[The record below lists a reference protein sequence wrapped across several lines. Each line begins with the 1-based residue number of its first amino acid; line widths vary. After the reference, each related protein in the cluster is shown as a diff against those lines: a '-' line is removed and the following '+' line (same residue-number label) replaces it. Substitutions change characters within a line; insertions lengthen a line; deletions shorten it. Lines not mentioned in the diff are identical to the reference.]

1 MQYLHKQG
9 HKIHLGV
16 VTSGTNGVADGW
28 NGVQAEEE
36 KAALREAEQRASC
49 EFFGLPVDRLTFL
62 RLWESTKQE
71 LDEQRDYEVFRA
83 YLHDKRPNLVFLPH
97 GNDSNHTHRRTYETF
112 RRIAIEDALCL
123 QACLNLDA
131 KTVSMR
137 RDLYAYFGEEDAVWK
152 AQLLRFHRSQ
162 QERNLKSRG
171 QGFDQRVLS
180 VNRQSSVD
188 AGGLLPYAEVFELQV
203 FG

>member
-1 MQYLHKQG
+1 VL
-9 HKIHLGV
+9 
-16 VTSGTNGVADGW
+16 
-28 NGVQAEEE
+28 
-36 KAALREAEQRASC
+36 
-49 EFFGLPVDRLTFL
+49 
-62 RLWESTKQE
+62 
-71 LDEQRDYEVFRA
+71 RA

-112 RRIAIEDALCL
+112 RRIATKDALRL

-152 AQLLRFHRSQ
+152 AQLLRFHLSQ

-180 VNRQSSVD
+180 VNRQASAD
-188 AGGLLPYAEVFELQV
+188 AGGLLPYAEVFELQI